1 MPLAPRSD
9 PIGGGR
15 VSRRSTSPSAA
26 AGAGEAEAA
35 PKGEEEEEE
44 EDGAVPQVLPEED
57 AGSAARDLRAGLRVR
72 LLLLSGSLGRGR
84 VQGLLERRC
93 GAVAGLLPRC
103 VVHGLQFLVWGQE
116 EPDFRYTVRV

>member
-44 EDGAVPQVLPEED
+44 EDGALPQVLPEED
-57 AGSAARDLRAGLRVR
+57 AGSAARDLRAGLRYNARVPGSSRFRWVR
-72 LLLLSGSLGRGR
+72 DSPSPARISGFRA
-84 VQGLLERRC
+84 GLVSGVSDFAA
-93 GAVAGLLPRC
+93 GAVFPFSRR
-103 VVHGLQFLVWGQE
+103 F
-116 EPDFRYTVRV
+116 TSS